1 MNIRSGLLALS
12 LLLVVPASYANEL
25 KPETLKA
32 WEEYVQ
38 AANAQFRERLNQGS
52 HFLRVE
58 QEPDRVS
65 SLIQGQILVEPVG
78 RNGRENVP
86 HGLIH
91 DWYGAV
97 FVPGANIE
105 DVLSVLGDYD
115 RYQDFF
121 HPAVVD
127 SKLLERAGD
136 NEKFSLL
143 MLSKVLFVTVA
154 LDGQY
159 ESHLACLEEKLHEKR
174 CYIIS
179 HSVRTQQIKDYG
191 RPSER
196 ALPPD
201 EGDGYLWRLYG
212 ITSFEE
218 RDGGVL
224 IENES
229 IGLSRDIPVSVRWL
243 VNPIVSHLP
252 RNSLTT
258 GLSQTRDAVSAAA
271 ALQSERRITVHPD
284 AVEISA
290 ARHPGTR

>member
-1 MNIRSGLLALS
+1 MNIRLGFWALS
-12 LLLVVPASYANEL
+12 LVLWVPASYENEL

-78 RNGRENVP
+78 RNGRENVT
-86 HGLIH
+86 HGWIH
-91 DWYGAV
+91 DWFGGV

-196 ALPPD
+196 ALPPG
-201 EGDGYLWRLYG
+201 EGHRYLWRLNG

-229 IGLSRDIPVSVRWL
+229 IGLSRDIPVSVRRL
-243 VNPIVSHLP
+243 VDPPLRPFP
-252 RNSLTT
+252 RNSRSTALRPTPDT
-258 GLSQTRDAVSAAA
+258 APAPRALS
-271 ALQSERRITVHPD
+271 
-284 AVEISA
+284 
-290 ARHPGTR
+290 